1 MKIIT
6 SSFDETFAFGK
17 EFASNL
23 KRGTIITLDGDLGA
37 GKTALTSG
45 IVAGLG
51 SADIVTSPTFTIVN
65 EYRKGEVPVFH
76 FDLYRLSCMDDL
88 YDIGWE
94 DYVNQDAIIII
105 EWADIV
111 KKEFDYPYVEIV
123 IKKLN
128 DVIQTTGG
136 SCRKTSKRYRSNAPA
151 SRCTSAEEEYRNEPY
166 PEDGEPYGYPR

>member
-6 SSFDETFAFGK
+6 SSYDETFAFGK
-17 EFASNL
+17 KLASDL
-23 KRGTIITLDGDLGA
+23 KSGSIITLDGDLGA

-65 EYRKGEVPVFH
+65 EYRKGEIPVFH

-88 YDIGWE
+88 YDIGWD
-94 DYVNQDAIIII
+94 DYVSQDAIIII

-111 KKEFDYPYVEIV
+111 KNEFDYPYIEIIISKLTDESETKREIT
-123 IKKLN
+123 IKSR
-128 DVIQTTGG
+128 GG
-136 SCRKTSKRYRSNAPA
+136 NNENFSN
-151 SRCTSAEEEYRNEPY
+151 
-166 PEDGEPYGYPR
+166 GHIVG